1 MYSWNKILYFFV
13 ACVCLLAIPCKAIK
27 IGKGIVRID
36 DENFGLFQKDIPL
49 NLTDTRI
56 SFGFTLNDGNSED
69 EFLTPAQVSIG
80 LSADNINSEFYVYPK
95 LIQEKVYEANIPVSE
110 ISTYLLSQEM
120 IRISV
125 ITGDP
130 SDASLNSIIKVGS
143 IIPSD
148 KLKADK
154 SIDLPTRFGVK
165 DEIHHIFRSDPKSL
179 PVFISSQFVF
189 LLIICL
195 GVLLLAWS
203 YFDAVNVN
211 NIGKFSPVVYLFITT
226 IFAFEYLFFD
236 YYLGTSI
243 FASLERFAITGI
255 FAIYFGSKVLKN
267 MYKLRTENF
276 R

>member
-13 ACVCLLAIPCKAIK
+13 ACVCMLAIPCKAIK

-211 NIGKFSPVVYLFITT
+211 NIGKFSPVVYLFIAT